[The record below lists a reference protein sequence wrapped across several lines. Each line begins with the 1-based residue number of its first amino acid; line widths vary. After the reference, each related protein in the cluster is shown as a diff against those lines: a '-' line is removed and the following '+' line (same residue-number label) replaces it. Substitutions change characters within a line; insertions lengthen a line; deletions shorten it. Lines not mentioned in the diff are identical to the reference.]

1 MTGSD
6 DDPGAALE
14 AAPHWVLYDYK
25 GATSAARWVPVSCDN
40 ATLSESGCIRPA
52 AGFPAPDRGTECA
65 RVARSAGA
73 ARRLWLWR
81 LVEVNF
87 SVDAGSSGFGALT
100 CWPGEEWC
108 LHARGADLIPARW
121 PYGAFDPQNDDI
133 DEGVERFLGYRGWP
147 AGWEDRPRRRPAVR
161 AESDFGWED
170 LDGRRPPLPT
180 TERLTED

>member
-1 MTGSD
+1 MTGSG

-14 AAPHWVLYDYK
+14 VAPHWVLYDYK

-40 ATLSESGCIRPA
+40 ATLIESGCTRPA
-52 AGFPAPDRGTECA
+52 AGFPPPDRGTECA

-73 ARRLWLWR
+73 ARLWLWR

-87 SVDAGSSGFGALT
+87 SVDAGSGGFGALT

-108 LHARGADLIPARW
+108 LHARGADLAPARW

-133 DEGVERFLGYRGWP
+133 NEGVERFLGYKGWP
-147 AGWEDRPRRRPAVR
+147 AGWEDQPRRWPAVR
-161 AESDFGWED
+161 AESDFEWEE